1 MEENQSAKNIR
12 IAKNTFF
19 LYLRMFLMMGISLY
33 TSRIVLSTLGEVDYG
48 LYNVVGGIVTMFT
61 FVNFAMTCATNRYLS
76 FELGKNNIE
85 NVNKVFST
93 SIIIHVVIAIFI
105 FLLGETIGLW
115 FLNTQMTIPA
125 DRMVAAN
132 WIYQLSIL
140 SCMVMIVS
148 VPYNA
153 IIISN
158 LNILDDVKRILAQ
171 PFECRKT
178 SLPDGALHNVQKELE
193 NMINAIDKDIYSF
206 TPSYG
211 KYLIDCWLGD
221 ELVDKLLDVSCQ
233 YEKLIK
239 LK

>member
-1 MEENQSAKNIR
+1 MNYLQYKVGKKNKVANKRINLPERSIIR
-12 IAKNTFF
+12 RT
-19 LYLRMFLMMGISLY
+19 
-33 TSRIVLSTLGEVDYG
+33 
-48 LYNVVGGIVTMFT
+48 
-61 FVNFAMTCATNRYLS
+61 LS
-76 FELGKNNIE
+76 FNMVSRK
-85 NVNKVFST
+85 
-93 SIIIHVVIAIFI
+93 
-105 FLLGETIGLW
+105 ET
-115 FLNTQMTIPA
+115 
-125 DRMVAAN
+125 VK
-132 WIYQLSIL
+132 
-140 SCMVMIVS
+140 SCCV
-148 VPYNA
+148 
-153 IIISN
+153 
-158 LNILDDVKRILAQ
+158 NILDDVKRILAQ

>member
-1 MEENQSAKNIR
+1 MSIYILVKWSLFQIKDRGETKNI
-12 IAKNTFF
+12 A
-19 LYLRMFLMMGISLY
+19 
-33 TSRIVLSTLGEVDYG
+33 
-48 LYNVVGGIVTMFT
+48 
-61 FVNFAMTCATNRYLS
+61 
-76 FELGKNNIE
+76 
-85 NVNKVFST
+85 NKHLFRLT
-93 SIIIHVVIAIFI
+93 
-105 FLLGETIGLW
+105 
-115 FLNTQMTIPA
+115 
-125 DRMVAAN
+125 AA
-132 WIYQLSIL
+132 
-140 SCMVMIVS
+140 SCK
-148 VPYNA
+148 P
-153 IIISN
+153 
-158 LNILDDVKRILAQ
+158 LAQ

>member
-1 MEENQSAKNIR
+1 ML
-12 IAKNTFF
+12 FF
-19 LYLRMFLMMGISLY
+19 LSIFPLSLSVYANHLNSNSTKICLPIS
-33 TSRIVLSTLGEVDYG
+33 V
-48 LYNVVGGIVTMFT
+48 
-61 FVNFAMTCATNRYLS
+61 
-76 FELGKNNIE
+76 K
-85 NVNKVFST
+85 
-93 SIIIHVVIAIFI
+93 
-105 FLLGETIGLW
+105 
-115 FLNTQMTIPA
+115 
-125 DRMVAAN
+125 
-132 WIYQLSIL
+132 
-140 SCMVMIVS
+140 
-148 VPYNA
+148 
-153 IIISN
+153 
-158 LNILDDVKRILAQ
+158 DDVKRILAQ

>member
-1 MEENQSAKNIR
+1 MDAGSVSRSFGLCLSLEML
-12 IAKNTFF
+12 FF
-19 LYLRMFLMMGISLY
+19 NEKEDIQTNFKW
-33 TSRIVLSTLGEVDYG
+33 V
-48 LYNVVGGIVTMFT
+48 YNKRLNLPERSVSHQT
-61 FVNFAMTCATNRYLS
+61 LS
-76 FELGKNNIE
+76 FNMVSRK
-85 NVNKVFST
+85 
-93 SIIIHVVIAIFI
+93 
-105 FLLGETIGLW
+105 ET
-115 FLNTQMTIPA
+115 
-125 DRMVAAN
+125 VK
-132 WIYQLSIL
+132 
-140 SCMVMIVS
+140 SCCV
-148 VPYNA
+148 
-153 IIISN
+153 
-158 LNILDDVKRILAQ
+158 NILDDVKRILAQ